1 MGSIL
6 LKLSGLDADKHL
18 IPARDLAKTLEGL
31 DRIATLF
38 LVAVERGDVARRM
51 PPTDMVSLEVRA
63 PRAGSIE
70 VGMVAQAMAVAM
82 PFVGDFS
89 AAVRARLV
97 EHFTSH
103 VLLFFGGRR
112 AAADEHMD
120 KILDILQEQLRT
132 QGEDRQR
139 EREAVYTDR
148 EGERAH
154 LERVLRAQAEMM
166 KPDAVKVVTP
176 LGRSCSSIQFG
187 DQEDGDLELDEAT
200 AEAVRAKQQLVVSDV
215 LDMDFDVDGLS
226 LSKKALMV
234 ADPERPSKKVPAY
247 IVDPTFDP
255 LEARDNP
262 YESAVR
268 ERRRIRLTGRVT
280 RHPDGRIKSF
290 HAIAGALL

>member
-1 MGSIL
+1 MGAIL
-6 LKLSGLDADKHL
+6 LKLSGLDADRHM

-51 PPTDMVSLEVRA
+51 PPTNMVSLEVRA
-63 PRAGSIE
+63 PNAGSVE
-70 VGMVAQAMAVAM
+70 VGMVAQAMAAAM
-82 PFVGDFS
+82 PFVGDFTE
-89 AAVRARLV
+89 AVRAKLV

-120 KILDILQEQLRT
+120 KVLDILQEQLRA

-139 EREAVYTDR
+139 ERAAVYADR

-154 LERVLRAQAEMM
+154 LERVLRMQAEIL

-176 LGRSCSSIQFG
+176 LGRSCSNIQFG
-187 DQEDGDLELDEAT
+187 DQEDDDLELDEAT
-200 AEAVRAKQQLVVSDV
+200 AEAVRAKRELIVSDV
-215 LDMDFDVDGLS
+215 LEMDFDVDGLS
-226 LSKKALMV
+226 LSKKALIV
-234 ADPERPSKKVPAY
+234 SDPERPAKKINAY

-255 LEARDNP
+255 TVAGENP
-262 YESAVR
+262 YDTAVK

-280 RHPDGRIKSF
+280 RQPDGRIKYF
-290 HAIAGALL
+290 HAIAGSLL